1 MSGFL
6 AVGFV
11 ATLISWWE
19 IVHFGRRRIFNT
31 GLAFMVGIQLLI
43 GILGE

>member
-1 MSGFL
+1 L
-6 AVGFV
+6 AIGFV
-11 ATLISWWE
+11 ATIIAWFE
-19 IVHFGRRRIFNT
+19 IVRFGRRRIFNT